1 MNALIEA
8 LKERGVTRF
17 AATGYC
23 FGGKNVIE
31 MAIAGQIVAGIL
43 NHPSRLNKPKDFE
56 RLLESGSTTKIL
68 INACE
73 IDEQFP
79 LEAQKETDA
88 LLEGGKYKGGYKRVY
103 WEGCTHGFAVR
114 GDLVSDPMRAM
125 NRNQP
130 FIWQNDPRVKAG
142 MEGAFKE
149 AIDLFKST
157 L

>member
-1 MNALIEA
+1 
-8 LKERGVTRF
+8 
-17 AATGYC
+17 
-23 FGGKNVIE
+23 
-31 MAIAGQIVAGIL
+31 MAIAGQIVAGAL

-68 INACE
+68 INACD

-114 GDLVSDPMRAM
+114 GDLVSDLMRAM
-125 NRNQP
+125 NKN
-130 FIWQNDPRVKAG
+130 
-142 MEGAFKE
+142 
-149 AIDLFKST
+149 
-157 L
+157 

>member
-1 MNALIEA
+1 M
-8 LKERGVTRF
+8 
-17 AATGYC
+17 
-23 FGGKNVIE
+23 IE
-31 MAIAGQIVAGIL
+31 MAIAGQIVAGAL

-79 LEAQKETDA
+79 LKAQKETDE
-88 LLEGGKYKGGYKRVY
+88 LLEAGKYKGGYKRVY

-114 GDLVSDPMRAM
+114 GDLVSDSIYLM
-125 NRNQP
+125 NGNQSC
-130 FIWQNDPRVKAG
+130 FRQSDPRVKAG

-149 AIDLFKST
+149 VVELFKST